1 MKKISVKIL
10 FISVFLLTGVTGYL
24 QAQVVGLDNW
34 FNRETKNGV
43 PFHYLWND
51 TADSGYSRWGKIFTD
66 KGAKITTL
74 EKPTDAVLS
83 KVHIYIIVDPDTTKE
98 NPSPNYISSEDIKA
112 IAKWVKKGGVLMVL
126 ANDGP
131 NCEFTNLNKL
141 MANFGMTFDH
151 VTEHPVTGK
160 HWDMGAFT
168 KFGPHPLFNGITKIY
183 MKEIASIK
191 LTGNAKP
198 VLEENNK
205 VYMAEAKVGKGTVVA
220 VGDPWIYN
228 EYIDHS
234 RLTTDFENRKA
245 AENLTTYLLKQVKG
259 KK

>member
-1 MKKISVKIL
+1 MKIISIKSLIIAVIL
-10 FISVFLLTGVTGYL
+10 ITGTGYL

-51 TADSGYSRWGKIFTD
+51 TADSGYSRWGEIFKS
-66 KGAKITTL
+66 KGAKITTI
-74 EKPTDAVLS
+74 EKPTAAVLN
-83 KVHIYIIVDPDTTKE
+83 KVQIYIIVDPDTTKE
-98 NPSPNYISSEDIKA
+98 NPSPNYISADDIKA
-112 IAKWVKKGGVLMVL
+112 ITKWVKKGGVLMIL
-126 ANDGP
+126 ANDAP

-141 MANFGMTFDH
+141 MDNFGMTFDH
-151 VTEHPVTGK
+151 VTDHPVIGK
-160 HWDMGAFT
+160 QWDMGAFT

-191 LTGNAKP
+191 LSGNAKP

-205 VYMAEAKVGKGTVVA
+205 AYIAEAKVGKGTVFA

-234 RLTTDFENRKA
+234 RLTPDFENRKA
-245 AENLTTYLLKQVKG
+245 AENLTAYLIELAKG
-259 KK
+259 KKL